1 MQQVAIR
8 IVYQQLVAITM
19 NATFF
24 KIITHFLDFLYIILC
39 FILNYNSIFMNK
51 SLDLWKFGQVIITTS
66 LLRGDS
72 DVWVRKK
79 ENSIW

>member
-1 MQQVAIR
+1 
-8 IVYQQLVAITM
+8 
-19 NATFF
+19 
-24 KIITHFLDFLYIILC
+24 
-39 FILNYNSIFMNK
+39 MNK

-66 LLRGDS
+66 LLRGDP